1 MDPPVAASRMRARK
15 RYLPAF
21 HGSNVSL
28 RIVTP
33 LRHVLHADPGRLIC
47 TS

>member
-21 HGSNVSL
+21 RGSNVSL